1 MFNVAFMPYF
11 LRGYV
16 ESLQPSVYPFH
27 LINARYDEE
36 ETRTLFLASL
46 DTTKSKDNSTL
57 VLRDHFDHDKE
68 TKGKR
73 E

>member
-1 MFNVAFMPYF
+1 MFNVAIMPYF

-16 ESLQPSVYPFH
+16 ESFQPSVYPLH
-27 LINARYDEE
+27 SINARNDEE
-36 ETRTLFLASL
+36 ETRILFLASL